1 MKKYTFTVLIEKDED
16 GGFVGRV
23 PELIGCS
30 TQGDSIPE
38 LLANMREAAAVCIE
52 AYEKDGVPAFAKDYL
67 GTRQLEIAI

>member
-1 MKKYTFTVLIEKDED
+1 MKNYTFSVLIEKDED

-38 LLANMREAAAVCIE
+38 LLSNVREAIAVCLE
-52 AYEKDGVPAFAKDYL
+52 AHEKDGVPAFSKDYL
-67 GTRQLEIAI
+67 GIRQLEVAI